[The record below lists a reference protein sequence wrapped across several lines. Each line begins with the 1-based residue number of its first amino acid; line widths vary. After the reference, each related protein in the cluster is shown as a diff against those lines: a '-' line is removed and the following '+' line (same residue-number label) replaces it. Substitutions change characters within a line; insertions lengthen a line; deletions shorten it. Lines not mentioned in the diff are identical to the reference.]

1 VAKHR
6 RCLLVAAGLAYYA
19 SAVAQS
25 ISIGSLGTSSGF
37 FGLGPI
43 TIIDLSF
50 PATGDGVLTSATF
63 RWSAAPCPAAAK
75 IKIFTRY
82 GLPLIYGYQMVLD
95 EERGPFDVLQ
105 TTQTV
110 DLTPPIAVRKG
121 DLIAVTGL
129 SGCGGPLGN
138 PSGVS
143 FALNGD
149 AGSFSCDIRFANS
162 CPFAT
167 GYPAVQAVGGR
178 PERVPRVVPFRK

>member
-19 SAVAQS
+19 SALAQS
-25 ISIGSLGTSSGF
+25 ISVGSLGASSGF
-37 FGLGPI
+37 FGFGPI
-43 TIIDLSF
+43 TVIDRGF
-50 PATGDGVLTSATF
+50 PATGDGVLTSAAF

-75 IKIFTRY
+75 IKIFTQSSFLY
-82 GLPLIYGYQMVLD
+82 HHQMYLD
-95 EERGPFDVLQ
+95 AERGPFDVLQ

-138 PSGVS
+138 PSGTS
-143 FALNGD
+143 FVLNGD
-149 AGSFSCDIRFANS
+149 ADGFSCDIRFANT
-162 CPFAT
+162 CPPFTT